1 MLRTLYLL
9 SFSFILPVKLLCQVP
24 DAKDIVRQ
32 FESAELRE
40 SFLARLS
47 PQDKSTERL
56 LLAMLEA
63 YRSQLE
69 TRFEFHGVRV
79 GLADAFG
86 VMGSEEAIPWLIA
99 NITLWRYGGFMQ
111 DMNRWNHASDS
122 LEKAFPAVRAL
133 VRIGP
138 AAVDALRVAYQ
149 TKLDRETQL
158 AIVFALSRMKD
169 PTAKEVL
176 KYVQYDINQLQ
187 HFVKEGLAAPASAD
201 DVKK

>member
-86 VMGSEEAIPWLIA
+86 VM
-99 NITLWRYGGFMQ
+99 
-111 DMNRWNHASDS
+111 
-122 LEKAFPAVRAL
+122 
-133 VRIGP
+133 
-138 AAVDALRVAYQ
+138 
-149 TKLDRETQL
+149 
-158 AIVFALSRMKD
+158 
-169 PTAKEVL
+169 
-176 KYVQYDINQLQ
+176 
-187 HFVKEGLAAPASAD
+187 AP
-201 DVKK
+201 KKRFHG